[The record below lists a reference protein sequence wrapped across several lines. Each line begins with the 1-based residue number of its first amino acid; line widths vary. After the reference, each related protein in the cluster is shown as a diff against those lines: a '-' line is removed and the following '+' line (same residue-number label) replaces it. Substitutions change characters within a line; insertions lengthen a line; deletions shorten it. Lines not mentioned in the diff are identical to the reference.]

1 MRVLI
6 DTDVLLDVA
15 LNREPFVRDSR
26 KILDWAQGEPHQAAV
41 AWHSLSNI
49 FYLTGSPA
57 RAFIKDLLQFVEVAP
72 TGTRD
77 AKPAVGF
84 PMGDLEDALQAASAL
99 AFDAL
104 FIVTR
109 NSRDFKGSPVPS
121 ITPVRFIKEIG
132 KV

>member
-15 LNREPFVRDSR
+15 LNREGFVRESQQV
-26 KILDWAQGEPHQAAV
+26 LAWAQEEPRQAAV

-49 FYLTGSPA
+49 AYLTGPA
-57 RAFIKDLLQFVEVAP
+57 AREFARDLMEFVEVAP
-72 TGTRD
+72 TGTKE
-77 AKPAVGF
+77 AKQALGF
-84 PMGDLEDALQAASAL
+84 PMRDFEDALHAAAAL

-109 NSRDFKGSPVPS
+109 NVRDYKGSPVPPMS
-121 ITPVRFIKEIG
+121 PTQFIKELG
-132 KV
+132 R